1 MRRHERAFSDN
12 IVRDYF
18 NNETNHDIYTPK
30 QERKIM
36 KRLKLSF
43 YDEVSVDIK
52 KIYLEYYMEVN
63 HYFKD
68 KYLEATDDDKEILL
82 RQAINEAKRM
92 RDDFIAHNFR
102 LVVNVVNSYY
112 HKNLSQKVERID
124 LIQEGNIGLLKA
136 VKQFDIEM
144 DVRFATYA
152 VYLIKQS
159 INNWLAMTARVVRLP
174 QRVRDEI
181 RELIGIR
188 KSFIENF
195 SREPF
200 NHELVQMTGKS
211 EFKIVQLLEIY
222 RNFYLDSSIS
232 LNGKVGDEEDTE
244 IGDFIADD
252 VSIAQQVENMIF
264 EEELLSLINTSNLS
278 WREKEIIIK
287 RFGFNGMKM
296 ASIEELAI
304 FYQIPESRIMEL
316 ESRGLAK
323 LKQILLERGF
333 EKKDNYQY
341 GIRK

>member
-68 KYLEATDDDKEILL
+68 KYLKATDDDKEILL

-136 VKQFDIEM
+136 VKQFDIEI
-144 DVRFATYA
+144 DVRF
-152 VYLIKQS
+152 
-159 INNWLAMTARVVRLP
+159 
-174 QRVRDEI
+174 
-181 RELIGIR
+181 
-188 KSFIENF
+188 
-195 SREPF
+195 
-200 NHELVQMTGKS
+200 
-211 EFKIVQLLEIY
+211 
-222 RNFYLDSSIS
+222 
-232 LNGKVGDEEDTE
+232 
-244 IGDFIADD
+244 
-252 VSIAQQVENMIF
+252 
-264 EEELLSLINTSNLS
+264 
-278 WREKEIIIK
+278 
-287 RFGFNGMKM
+287 
-296 ASIEELAI
+296 
-304 FYQIPESRIMEL
+304 
-316 ESRGLAK
+316 
-323 LKQILLERGF
+323 
-333 EKKDNYQY
+333 
-341 GIRK
+341 

>member
-1 MRRHERAFSDN
+1 
-12 IVRDYF
+12 
-18 NNETNHDIYTPK
+18 
-30 QERKIM
+30 
-36 KRLKLSF
+36 
-43 YDEVSVDIK
+43 
-52 KIYLEYYMEVN
+52 
-63 HYFKD
+63 
-68 KYLEATDDDKEILL
+68 
-82 RQAINEAKRM
+82 
-92 RDDFIAHNFR
+92 
-102 LVVNVVNSYY
+102 
-112 HKNLSQKVERID
+112 
-124 LIQEGNIGLLKA
+124 
-136 VKQFDIEM
+136 
-144 DVRFATYA
+144 
-152 VYLIKQS
+152 
-159 INNWLAMTARVVRLP
+159 MTARVVRLP
-174 QRVRDEI
+174 QSVRDEI

-195 SREPF
+195 GREPF

-264 EEELLSLINTSNLS
+264 EEELLLLINTSNLS

>member
-1 MRRHERAFSDN
+1 M
-12 IVRDYF
+12 
-18 NNETNHDIYTPK
+18 
-30 QERKIM
+30 
-36 KRLKLSF
+36 
-43 YDEVSVDIK
+43 
-52 KIYLEYYMEVN
+52 
-63 HYFKD
+63 
-68 KYLEATDDDKEILL
+68 
-82 RQAINEAKRM
+82 
-92 RDDFIAHNFR
+92 
-102 LVVNVVNSYY
+102 NSYY

-174 QRVRDEI
+174 QSVRDEI

-195 SREPF
+195 GREPF